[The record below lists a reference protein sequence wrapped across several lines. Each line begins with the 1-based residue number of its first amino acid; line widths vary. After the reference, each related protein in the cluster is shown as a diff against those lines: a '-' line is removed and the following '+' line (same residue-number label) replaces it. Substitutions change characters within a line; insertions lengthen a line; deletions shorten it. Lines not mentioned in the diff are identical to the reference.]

1 MWRLVEDG
9 EIIQSGDEIYSS
21 IKDEDWVECPTSVGE
36 TFSLEIMYPVRRKI
50 NTAESQNSTSTN
62 KHMEQGLKSQIIAVV
77 ERRVNAQ
84 KMGYLDSGLERKLWD
99 ELRELLHV

>member
-1 MWRLVEDG
+1 MTNRFGVDTEYFKRELAVLSKSLPNRTPDELYRYLIRLANVAMPPKSE
-9 EIIQSGDEIYSS
+9 
-21 IKDEDWVECPTSVGE
+21 
-36 TFSLEIMYPVRRKI
+36 L
-50 NTAESQNSTSTN
+50 AESQNSTSTN